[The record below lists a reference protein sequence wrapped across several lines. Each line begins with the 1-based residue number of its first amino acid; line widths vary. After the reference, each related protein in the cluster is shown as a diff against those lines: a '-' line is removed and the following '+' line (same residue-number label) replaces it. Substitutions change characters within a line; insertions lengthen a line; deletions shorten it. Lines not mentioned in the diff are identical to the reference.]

1 MLLFTSFQSCIQ
13 QVPSRGLSSNPNVFL
28 EDFLSEIPILRT
40 LCTTEM
46 VESTAQYSVESNPD
60 VQLVCKYLKA
70 YETGGEKGIDKLF
83 KEGTV
88 PVVKWLSDF
97 LCNMN
102 AKFFTVGKKRS
113 NPIKFST
120 MPDLP
125 SEECERLLVK
135 FVPASIRHTKTSQQ
149 LFLKYVLCV

>member
-13 QVPSRGLSSNPNVFL
+13 QVPARSLSPNPNDIL

-40 LCTTEM
+40 LSTAEK

-70 YETGGEKGIDKLF
+70 YETGGEKGIDRLF

-88 PVVKWLSDF
+88 PVV
-97 LCNMN
+97 
-102 AKFFTVGKKRS
+102 
-113 NPIKFST
+113 
-120 MPDLP
+120 
-125 SEECERLLVK
+125 
-135 FVPASIRHTKTSQQ
+135 
-149 LFLKYVLCV
+149 